1 MDCAFFLRLGL
12 TIEDAQQSLGF
23 TCLKRKQEEARTTK
37 EDMEDASGEGEEGRR
52 FGEKGRHQSSKVEN
66 WS

>member
-1 MDCAFFLRLGL
+1 MPSRV
-12 TIEDAQQSLGF
+12 LGF

-37 EDMEDASGEGEEGRR
+37 EDMEDGSGEGEEGRW
-52 FGEKGRHQSSKVEN
+52 FGEKRRHQLSEVEN